1 MSEYSMITE
10 KSARRLTKKE
20 LIKMY
25 NNAVEEIWSL
35 QERKQLLSEENDML
49 WETYD
54 EITWGIH
61 E

>member
-1 MSEYSMITE
+1 MSEYSMINE

-20 LIKMY
+20 LIEMY

-35 QERKQLLSEENDML
+35 QERKQILSDENDML
-49 WETYD
+49 WEAYD
-54 EITWGIH
+54 EITWGMH

>member
-1 MSEYSMITE
+1 MSEYSMINE

-20 LIKMY
+20 LIEMY

-35 QERKQLLSEENDML
+35 QDRKQILSDENDML
-49 WETYD
+49 WEAYD
-54 EITWGIH
+54 EITWGMH